1 MTIVVLA
8 NNSNAKI
15 LTKQKHLVSSKVPLS
30 VLIKLIIYY
39 NYCATLTMLV
49 HVHVGVLLA
58 AILVIHHDLH
68 RVNISLQ
75 SDM

>member
-1 MTIVVLA
+1 ME
-8 NNSNAKI
+8 
-15 LTKQKHLVSSKVPLS
+15 SSSPGLLKNGKMNLCTSTGSRENQQNKVEPYLWDT
-30 VLIKLIIYY
+30 LYY
-39 NYCATLTMLV
+39 ATLTMLV

-68 RVNISLQ
+68 RVDVSLQ